1 MFIAAGCHNNKAPNP
16 IANIDSKQPDKVLF
30 DRAMASIHA
39 NKFDTARI
47 TLQTLINTYPD
58 SEYIARAKLAVGD
71 SWYAE
76 GTSAALQQAEV
87 EYKDFQTFF
96 PNMPEAA
103 EAQLKVAGIH
113 YKEMEK
119 PDRDYTHAKRAE
131 DEYRQL
137 IQQYPD
143 SKLVPEATQRLREV
157 QEVLAEREY
166 RIGKFYFNRES
177 YAAAIARLRTLVDTY
192 PLYSKADDALFML
205 GQTYQFQ
212 AEKVRAGNAPE
223 QAKANMVRK
232 FEDQAAEAYSRII
245 TRYPAGGRKDDAVAK
260 LNDLHRPVP
269 TPTAEQLAQ
278 SKAEEE
284 SRHDT
289 TRMARIM
296 GNFKKGPDTAHAASV
311 GQPTL
316 EDPQQ
321 TSATDVVKNLMRMA
335 VQASAEAGKTS
346 VETVKGDSGST
357 PAESVPR
364 SDSATPNATP
374 ATNGTTPAAVP
385 KTSDT
390 PNSTA
395 SATVVKAGT
404 ATPSDS
410 NSAAPAPPP
419 SQVNDAKTD
428 SSSTA
433 PAQVNDAKS
442 DSATSTSADSKATN
456 QKDDK
461 KEESTSKPKKKKGLR
476 KLIPF

>member
-1 MFIAAGCHNNKAPNP
+1 M
-16 IANIDSKQPDKVLF
+16 
-30 DRAMASIHA
+30 
-39 NKFDTARI
+39 
-47 TLQTLINTYPD
+47 
-58 SEYIARAKLAVGD
+58 
-71 SWYAE
+71 
-76 GTSAALQQAEV
+76 QQAEV

-113 YKEMEK
+113 YKQMEK
-119 PDRDYTHAKRAE
+119 PDRDYTQAKRAE

-166 RIGKFYFNRES
+166 GIGRFYFMRES

-212 AEKVRAGNAPE
+212 AERVRGGNAPE

-232 FEDQAAEAYSRII
+232 FEDQAAEAYSRIV
-245 TRYPAGGRKDDAVAK
+245 TRYPAGGRKEDAVAK

-289 TRMARIM
+289 TRVARIM

-321 TSATDVVKNLMRMA
+321 TNATDVVKNLMKMA
-335 VQASAEAGKTS
+335 VEASAGAGKAS
-346 VETVKGDSGST
+346 VETVNGSGKT
-357 PAESVPR
+357 PSESVPR
-364 SDSATPNATP
+364 SDSSTPANGTGATP
-374 ATNGTTPAAVP
+374 ATGTTPATTPP
-385 KTSDT
+385 KGSD
-390 PNSTA
+390 STA
-395 SATVVKAGT
+395 GSDASVTIEKPAVA
-404 ATPSDS
+404 ASPDS
-410 NSAAPAPPP
+410 NTAAPAPNSTSPP
-419 SQVNDAKTD
+419 PPPTQVNDAKPD

-433 PAQVNDAKS
+433 PAQVNDAKTDAGSSSS
-442 DSATSTSADSKATN
+442 DTKAADK
-456 QKDDK
+456 KDDK
-461 KEESTSKPKKKKGLR
+461 KDESTSKPKKKKGLR
-476 KLIPF
+476 KIIPF